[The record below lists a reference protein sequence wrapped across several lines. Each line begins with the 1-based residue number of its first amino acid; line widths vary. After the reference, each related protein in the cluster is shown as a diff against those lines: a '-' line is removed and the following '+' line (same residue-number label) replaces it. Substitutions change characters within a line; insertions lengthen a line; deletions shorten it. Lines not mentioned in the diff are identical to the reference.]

1 MLGLNNGSDCFPDAA
16 ISRNPIISA
25 IAVIGAKQ
33 SFLLWDKVY
42 QKITDE
48 GEEKWLLRAIDACL
62 QYFPTELSK
71 SEALRYVVDYLS

>member
-1 MLGLNNGSDCFPDAA
+1 
-16 ISRNPIISA
+16 
-25 IAVIGAKQ
+25 VIGAKQ

-71 SEALRYVVDYLS
+71 SEALR